1 MENGSR
7 EGRCDEAS
15 ITTDGRAVAGI
26 FCVVHGMRI
35 TNLEPESGYTS
46 SPVDLSVR
54 KSATHS
60 GNLGTHL
67 GS

>member
-15 ITTDGRAVAGI
+15 ITTDGRTVAGI
-26 FCVVHGMRI
+26 FCAVHGMRI
-35 TNLEPESGYTS
+35 ADLEPESRHTG
-46 SPVDLSVR
+46 SPVDLFVR
-54 KSATHS
+54 KSATGP

-67 GS
+67 VP